1 METISPKTL
10 ERLFRTHSLS
20 SDTLHSLLTPTTH
33 EGEDGISCDTTQL
46 VTSPQTTETSL
57 ELLRRLRAP
66 DAELIRVQCT
76 RDVSERPLLISRSL
90 LEHASPLFGT
100 KLRYDDTL
108 VLDTNVFVYA
118 TFIYW
123 LYHERVPE
131 PGDFNGD
138 WSKPLTEHEKEGFQI
153 LLVSSWAFAE
163 QWRVPRLQNAIMD
176 TLFDTF
182 TNGDTIAPE
191 VMKECL
197 EISRMESAMRFAL
210 IFYMLWS
217 DNIKQQQDP
226 GSSEDGKKLLVD
238 TVDIGEVAGFDDDF
252 MLATEVLVWREE
264 EALALGES
272 ADGEMPTAEKFY
284 VPVE

>member
-10 ERLFRTHSLS
+10 ERLFRTRSLS
-20 SDTLHSLLTPTTH
+20 SDTLHSLLTPTVH
-33 EGEDGISCDTTQL
+33 EGEDGVSCDTTQL

-90 LEHASPLFGT
+90 LEHASPLFVT
-100 KLRYDDTL
+100 KLRYHDTL

-118 TFIYW
+118 IFIYW

-138 WSKPLTEHEKEGFQI
+138 WSKPLTEHERGEFQV
-153 LLVSSWAFAE
+153 LLVSSWTFAE
-163 QWRVPRLQNAIMD
+163 QWHVPRLQNAIID
-176 TLFDTF
+176 ALFDTF
-182 TNGDTIAPE
+182 TTGETVAPD
-191 VMKECL
+191 VMESCL
-197 EISRMESAMRFAL
+197 KISRKESAMRFAL
-210 IFYMLWS
+210 MFYMLWS
-217 DNIKQQQDP
+217 DNIKQQQDT
-226 GSSEDGKKLLVD
+226 GSSEEGMKLLVD

-252 MLATEVLVWREE
+252 MLATEVLVWRER
-264 EALALGES
+264 EALALGEFV
-272 ADGEMPTAEKFY
+272 DGEMPKAEKFY

>member
-20 SDTLHSLLTPTTH
+20 SDTLHSLLTPTKH
-33 EGEDGISCDTTQL
+33 EGEVGISCDTPQL
-46 VTSPQTTETSL
+46 VTSPRSTESSF

-76 RDVSERPLLISRSL
+76 RDINERPLLISRSL
-90 LEHASPLFGT
+90 LEHASPLFAT
-100 KLRYDDTL
+100 KLRYHDTL

-138 WSKPLTEHEKEGFQI
+138 WSKPLTEHERGEFQV

-182 TNGDTIAPE
+182 TAGDTIAPD
-191 VMKECL
+191 VMKDCL

-210 IFYMLWS
+210 IFHMLWA
-217 DNIKQQQDP
+217 DNVKQQQDS
-226 GSSEDGKKLLVD
+226 GSSDEEMKLLVE
-238 TVDIGEVAGFDDDF
+238 TVDIGEVEGFDDDF
-252 MLATEVLVWREE
+252 MLATEVLVWRDR
-264 EALALGES
+264 EALALGKS
-272 ADGEMPTAEKFY
+272 SDGEMPTAEKFY
-284 VPVE
+284 VSVE